1 MPRPQTVFSELQ
13 IALAMVDEDWSRI
26 KNVDRES
33 KSLYQEELRRR
44 LSSDK
49 KSVDELKRTGGK
61 IKKWLSTRKVPSNFS
76 VTWTGKEK
84 LKEYGAVGHDLHVD
98 SLDLRISV
106 KENAQLFQNP
116 SPFKVFEKWPKGI
129 FEQSRD
135 SDWFIHTAPEE
146 LNNYYLKCSGAKFSG
161 YKDITSYYQN
171 VGGKGERKKF
181 STYVADLH
189 SSSNSVVLSAYD
201 LLCRKVSNKSAEIF
215 NSNIASSLTGGNKQ
229 LSNNKSL
236 AKLFAFYFR
245 LDSNR
250 YTLCGTENST
260 SFAVEVSDLK
270 NWEENF
276 EISGVKAEALT
287 RGQPEVLLSF
297 EFLDKKSQKKFSR
310 KIRSEVRW
318 SHGKFCGNP
327 EAKLYKHDSWSY
339 SDLPW
344 AMSV

>member
-13 IALAMVDEDWSRI
+13 IALSMVDRDWSRI
-26 KNVDRES
+26 KNVDQES
-33 KSLYQEELRRR
+33 KSLYQEELHRR
-44 LSSDK
+44 LNSDK
-49 KSVDELKRTGGK
+49 RSVEELQRTGSK
-61 IKKWLSTRKVPSNFS
+61 LKKWLSARNIPSNFV

-84 LKEYGAVGHDLHVD
+84 LKDYGAVGHDLIID
-98 SLDLRISV
+98 ALDLRISV

-116 SPFKVFEKWPKGI
+116 SPFKVFEKWPKGV

-135 SDWFIHTAPEE
+135 SDWFIHTALEE
-146 LNNYYLKCSGAKFSG
+146 LNNYYLKCSGVKFSG
-161 YKDITSYYQN
+161 FKDITSYYQN

-181 STYVADLH
+181 STYVAQLH
-189 SSSNSVVLSAYD
+189 SSSNAAVLSAYD
-201 LLCRKVSNKSAEIF
+201 QLCRKVSDRSAEIF
-215 NSNIASSLTGGNKQ
+215 NSNITASLTGGNKQ
-229 LSNNKSL
+229 LSKNKTL

-276 EISGVKAEALT
+276 EIVGVKAQGLT
-287 RGQPEVLLSF
+287 RGQPEVLLNF
-297 EFLDKKSQKKFSR
+297 EFLDKKSQNKFSR

-339 SDLPW
+339 SELPW

>member
-13 IALAMVDEDWSRI
+13 IALAIVDKNWSRI
-26 KNVDRES
+26 KNVDSDS
-33 KSLYQEELRRR
+33 KSLYEEELRRR

-49 KSVDELKRTGGK
+49 NSIKELDRTGGK
-61 IKKWLSTRKVPSNFS
+61 IKQWLSTRNTPNNFS

-84 LKEYGAVGHDLHVD
+84 IKEYGAVGHDLFIDAV
-98 SLDLRISV
+98 DLRISV

-135 SDWFIHTAPEE
+135 SDWFIYTALEE
-146 LNNYYLKCSGAKFSG
+146 LNNYYLKCSGDKISG
-161 YKDITSYYQN
+161 YKDILSYYQN
-171 VGGKGERKKF
+171 VGGKGKRKKF

-189 SSSNSVVLSAYD
+189 SASNAEVLSAYD
-201 LLCRKVSNKSAEIF
+201 KLCRKVSNKSAEIF
-215 NSNIASSLTGGNKQ
+215 NSNITASLTASNKQ
-229 LSNNKSL
+229 LSKNKAL

-245 LDSNR
+245 LDGNR
-250 YTLCGTENST
+250 YTLCGTENSA
-260 SFAVEVSDLK
+260 SFAVEVTDLK

-276 EISGVKAEALT
+276 EILEVTAEALT

-297 EFLDKKSQKKFSR
+297 EFLDKKNQKKFIR

-327 EAKLYKHDSWSY
+327 EGKLYKHDAWSY

-344 AMSV
+344 AISV

>member
-13 IALAMVDEDWSRI
+13 IALSMVDRDWSRI
-26 KNVDRES
+26 KNVDHES
-33 KSLYQEELRRR
+33 KSLYQEELHRR

-49 KSVDELKRTGGK
+49 KSVEELERTGGK
-61 IKKWLSTRKVPSNFS
+61 LKKWLSARNTPSNFV
-76 VTWTGKEK
+76 VTWTGREK
-84 LKEYGAVGHDLHVD
+84 LKEYGAVGHDLIID
-98 SLDLRISV
+98 ALDLRISV

-116 SPFKVFEKWPKGI
+116 SPFKVFEKWPKGV

-135 SDWFIHTAPEE
+135 SDWFIHTALEE
-146 LNNYYLKCSGAKFSG
+146 LNNYYLKCSGVKFSG
-161 YKDITSYYQN
+161 FKDITSYYQN

-181 STYVADLH
+181 STYVAQLH
-189 SSSNSVVLSAYD
+189 SSSNAAVLSAYD
-201 LLCRKVSNKSAEIF
+201 QLCRKVSDRSAEIF
-215 NSNIASSLTGGNKQ
+215 NSNITASLTGGNKQ
-229 LSNNKSL
+229 LSKNKTL

-276 EISGVKAEALT
+276 EIVGVKAQGLT
-287 RGQPEVLLSF
+287 RGQPEVLLNF
-297 EFLDKKSQKKFSR
+297 EFLDKKSEKVFSR

-327 EAKLYKHDSWSY
+327 DRK
-339 SDLPW
+339 
-344 AMSV
+344 SVV

>member
-1 MPRPQTVFSELQ
+1 
-13 IALAMVDEDWSRI
+13 MVDLDWSRI
-26 KNVDRES
+26 KNVDQES
-33 KSLYQEELRRR
+33 KSLYQEELHRR
-44 LSSDK
+44 LDSDK
-49 KSVDELKRTGGK
+49 RSVEELQRTGSK
-61 IKKWLSTRKVPSNFS
+61 LKKWLSARNTPSNFV

-84 LKEYGAVGHDLHVD
+84 LKDYGAVGHDLIID
-98 SLDLRISV
+98 ALDLRISV

-116 SPFKVFEKWPKGI
+116 SPFKVFEKWPKGV

-135 SDWFIHTAPEE
+135 SDWFIHTALEE
-146 LNNYYLKCSGAKFSG
+146 LNNYYLKCSGVKFSG
-161 YKDITSYYQN
+161 FKDITSYYQN

-181 STYVADLH
+181 STYVAQLH
-189 SSSNSVVLSAYD
+189 SSSNAAVLSAYD
-201 LLCRKVSNKSAEIF
+201 QLCRKVSDRSAEIF
-215 NSNIASSLTGGNKQ
+215 NSNITASLTGGNKQ
-229 LSNNKSL
+229 LSKNKTL

-276 EISGVKAEALT
+276 EIVGVKAQGLT
-287 RGQPEVLLSF
+287 RGQPEVLLNF
-297 EFLDKKSQKKFSR
+297 EFLDKKSQNKFSR

-339 SDLPW
+339 SELPW

>member
-13 IALAMVDEDWSRI
+13 IALSMVDRDWSRI
-26 KNVDRES
+26 KNVDQES
-33 KSLYQEELRRR
+33 KSLYQEELHRR
-44 LSSDK
+44 LNSDK
-49 KSVDELKRTGGK
+49 RSVEELQRTGSK
-61 IKKWLSTRKVPSNFS
+61 LKKWLSARNIPSNFV

-84 LKEYGAVGHDLHVD
+84 LKDYGAVGHDLIID
-98 SLDLRISV
+98 ALDLRISV

-116 SPFKVFEKWPKGI
+116 SPFKVFEKWPKGV

-135 SDWFIHTAPEE
+135 SDWFIHTALEE
-146 LNNYYLKCSGAKFSG
+146 LNNYYLKCSGVKFSG
-161 YKDITSYYQN
+161 FKDITSYYQN
-171 VGGKGERKKF
+171 VSGKGERKKF
-181 STYVADLH
+181 STYVAQLH
-189 SSSNSVVLSAYD
+189 SSSNAAVLSAYD
-201 LLCRKVSNKSAEIF
+201 QLCRKVSDRSAEIF
-215 NSNIASSLTGGNKQ
+215 NSNITASLTGGNKQ
-229 LSNNKSL
+229 LSKNKTL

-276 EISGVKAEALT
+276 EIVGVKAQGLT
-287 RGQPEVLLSF
+287 RGQPEVLLNF
-297 EFLDKKSQKKFSR
+297 EFLDKKSQNKFSR

-339 SDLPW
+339 SELPW